1 MASPYPVDV
10 AVNPNLIPQVRT
22 KSWTASLLLL
32 VFLGGFSAHRFYNG
46 KVGTAILQL
55 LTLGGCGIWLLID
68 YIMII
73 LGTFTDKTGTP
84 LRSPYPHISQNP
96 QGKSISITFLL
107 FIFLSGFAAHRFYV
121 GKVGTGILYL
131 ITFGGLGIWTL
142 VDFFVLVTGG
152 FKDAQGQPLVSTW

>member
-1 MASPYPVDV
+1 MASASPLDFT
-10 AVNPNLIPQVRT
+10 ANPNLIPQVRT
-22 KSWTASLLLL
+22 KSWTTSLLLL

-55 LTLGGCGIWLLID
+55 LTLGGFGIWLLID

-84 LRSPYPHISQNP
+84 LRSPYPQFSQNP
-96 QGKSISITFLL
+96 QGKSISTTLLL
-107 FIFLSGFAAHRFYV
+107 FIFLGGFAAHRFYV
-121 GKVGTGILYL
+121 GKIGTGILYL

-142 VDFFVLVTGG
+142 VDFIVLVTGG
-152 FKDAQGQPLVSTW
+152 FQDAQGQALVSTW

>member
-1 MASPYPVDV
+1 MKARCEKLLLIIYTMASDSPMSV
-10 AVNPNLIPQVRT
+10 AVNPTLIPQART

-55 LTLGGCGIWLLID
+55 LTLGGCGIWRLID

-84 LRSPYPHISQNP
+84 LLSPYPHFSQNP
-96 QGKSISITFLL
+96 QGKSISTTLLL
-107 FIFLSGFAAHRFYV
+107 FIFL
-121 GKVGTGILYL
+121 
-131 ITFGGLGIWTL
+131 
-142 VDFFVLVTGG
+142 GG
-152 FKDAQGQPLVSTW
+152 FQPTVSMLVKLGQVFCI

>member
-1 MASPYPVDV
+1 MASPYPVNV

-107 FIFLSGFAAHRFYV
+107 FIFL
-121 GKVGTGILYL
+121 
-131 ITFGGLGIWTL
+131 GGLQPTVSML
-142 VDFFVLVTGG
+142 VKLVQA
-152 FKDAQGQPLVSTW
+152 FCI